1 MSSQSRYS
9 SSASWNRS
17 AAILGSQYR
26 FGRLPRT
33 DSAASRT
40 SGGTNGYGF
49 SFKYQACMAPPSSRR
64 HERPD
69 VLDERAGLL
78 DLGVVPSRPD
88 ELEARAGDTRAVG
101 AAVRLSHDPVARP
114 PQYQRRDR
122 DAAEPPGELRIVQ
135 VGMPR
140 VEAERLAAARVRD
153 QGLVRQRVRV
163 RGPLRGL
170 VPAAAPHLG
179 GRGVEHVEDVG
190 RLAVADLD
198 ADRVDQDQALHAGR
212 SRRRDLGGQPAAE
225 REA

>member
-1 MSSQSRYS
+1 PMSSQSRYS

-49 SFKYQACMAPPSSRR
+49 SFRYQACMAPPSSRR

-78 DLGVVPSRPD
+78 DLGVVPGGLD
-88 ELEARAGDTRAVG
+88 ELEARTGDARAVE
-101 AAVRLSHDPVARP
+101 APVRRGHDPVARP
-114 PQYQRRDR
+114 PQYQRRHR
-122 DAAEPPGELRIVQ
+122 DAAEPPGELRIVE

-140 VEAERLAAARVRD
+140 VEAERLAVTRVRD
-153 QGLVRQRVRV
+153 QGLVRQGVRV

-170 VPAAAPHLG
+170 VPPPAPHLG
-179 GRGVEHVEDVG
+179 GRGVEHVEDVR
-190 RLAVADLD
+190 RLPGAALD
-198 ADRVDQDQALHAGR
+198 AHPVHPDTPRH
-212 SRRRDLGGQPAAE
+212 P
-225 REA
+225 